1 MSEQTNPE
9 HGVPEQGSAAE
20 PTADSE
26 LGFGVDTHD
35 HGWAPDVESSG
46 EVQGAGH
53 KAYETDSQQPTSPDP
68 SNQD

>member
-9 HGVPEQGSAAE
+9 HGVPQQGSAAE

-26 LGFGVDTHD
+26 LGFGVDEHD

-53 KAYETDSQQPTSPDP
+53 KAYETDSQQSASSDP
-68 SNQD
+68 PNQD